1 MTFWGELT
9 DGTEMLLGEPL
20 EAQLL
25 YDSDAPADQLTAVFP
40 AERLWDD
47 LAVVRIFHQ
56 GRLVFG
62 GIVDEQNTT
71 LSGEGFRV
79 ELVCRSWEA
88 RLLDN
93 EARPA
98 VLRSPSLGLLWER
111 YLKPLG
117 FSEITGDMTSKT
129 GELTVGKGASC
140 WELLSGFCQD
150 YLGTEPWVGGDGVLH
165 CDNLAETSMK
175 IDSVIS
181 VELSRMPCNQLST
194 VWKQS
199 FRGSY
204 DTPYRSAAAPGV
216 IRQRFLSTEDGQDP
230 RELLRQGERES
241 RLLTV
246 EAMGAYWPVRGARA
260 TVETQGFGTF
270 EDCPVRSARYM
281 RDSRGERTKLVLE
294 GGVA

>member
-1 MTFWGELT
+1 
-9 DGTEMLLGEPL
+9 
-20 EAQLL
+20 
-25 YDSDAPADQLTAVFP
+25 
-40 AERLWDD
+40 
-47 LAVVRIFHQ
+47 
-56 GRLVFG
+56 
-62 GIVDEQNTT
+62 
-71 LSGEGFRV
+71 
-79 ELVCRSWEA
+79 
-88 RLLDN
+88 
-93 EARPA
+93 
-98 VLRSPSLGLLWER
+98 
-111 YLKPLG
+111 
-117 FSEITGDMTSKT
+117 
-129 GELTVGKGASC
+129 
-140 WELLSGFCQD
+140 
-150 YLGTEPWVGGDGVLH
+150 
-165 CDNLAETSMK
+165 MK

-270 EDCPVRSARYM
+270 EDCPVRSARYT

-294 GGVA
+294 GGIA